1 MYSLGPDSG
10 GERALPNPSGRRRAG
25 GERHIRAERDGGS
38 PLSTENAAMP
48 FAPPTTASQNASVKL
63 QPPRA
68 ATPYPVILGTA
79 TAVPEH
85 TITRDDVKYYMGR
98 VFDIPERKLE
108 AMMAIVDNAQVH
120 KRHSIFPIT
129 YTVEPRALHKTTQE
143 YIEHAIK
150 LGREATEKALER
162 AQLRADEID
171 LIITVSCTGF
181 MIPSLDAHLINMM
194 GFRSDVRRMPF
205 TELGCAAGAM
215 GLARAADYLKAY
227 PGGNAL
233 VIAVELPSLTF
244 QRKDIS
250 QANLI
255 SSILFGD
262 GAAAV
267 IVSNNPKAV
276 AAASGS
282 GAVANSSPAAHANGN
297 GNSAAHTL
305 SATSAKPQIIVTETY
320 TFPDSLGAMGFDLRD
335 SGFHIL
341 LDKNVPDMIGAKIKS
356 LMDGFLTRHGLKQED
371 IKGWIL
377 HPGGARLLSNV
388 ETALGLDKSDTQ
400 PSWDILANVGNLS
413 SATILFI
420 LQEWL
425 DKRPLKSGD
434 IAVAA
439 AFGPGFSAEFLLLQW
454 T

>member
-1 MYSLGPDSG
+1 MESVSN
-10 GERALPNPSGRRRAG
+10 RT
-25 GERHIRAERDGGS
+25 AETVETS
-38 PLSTENAAMP
+38 HPTIAA
-48 FAPPTTASQNASVKL
+48 
-63 QPPRA
+63 
-68 ATPYPVILGTA
+68 TA
-79 TAVPEH
+79 TALPPY

-98 VFDIPERKLE
+98 VFDIPERRVE
-108 AMMAIVDNAQVH
+108 AMMSIVDNAQVH
-120 KRHSIFPIT
+120 KRYSIFPID
-129 YTVEPRALHKTTQE
+129 YTIEPRALSQTNNE
-143 YIEHAIK
+143 YIEHAVK
-150 LGREATEKALER
+150 LGREAEAKCLKR
-162 AQLRADEID
+162 AAVKADEID

-181 MIPSLDAHLINMM
+181 MIPSLDAHLINLM
-194 GFRSDVRRMPF
+194 GFRSNVRRMPF

-215 GLARAADYLKAY
+215 ALGRAADFLKAQ
-227 PGGNAL
+227 PGGKVL
-233 VIAVELPSLTF
+233 VISVELPSLTF

-267 IVSNNPKAV
+267 LVSGEQTRGPKILV
-276 AAASGS
+276 S
-282 GAVANSSPAAHANGN
+282 
-297 GNSAAHTL
+297 
-305 SATSAKPQIIVTETY
+305 ETY

-341 LDKNVPDMIGAKIKS
+341 LAKDVPEMIGGKIGG
-356 LMDGFLTRHGLKQED
+356 LVRGFLERHGRKRED

-377 HPGGARLLSNV
+377 HPGGARLLGNI
-388 ETALGLDKSDTQ
+388 EAELGLCKCDTQ
-400 PSWDILANVGNLS
+400 PSWDILANFGNLS

-425 DKRPLKSGD
+425 EKRPLQAGEY
-434 IAVAA
+434 AMAA

>member
-1 MYSLGPDSG
+1 MESVSNRPVEATSH
-10 GERALPNPSGRRRAG
+10 PT
-25 GERHIRAERDGGS
+25 I
-38 PLSTENAAMP
+38 AA
-48 FAPPTTASQNASVKL
+48 
-63 QPPRA
+63 
-68 ATPYPVILGTA
+68 TA
-79 TAVPEH
+79 TALPPY

-108 AMMAIVDNAQVH
+108 AMMSIVDNAQVH
-120 KRHSIFPIT
+120 KRHAIFPIE
-129 YTVEPRALHKTTQE
+129 YLVEPRALAKTNNE
-143 YIEHAIK
+143 YIEHAVK
-150 LGREATEKALER
+150 LGREAAEKCLER
-162 AQLRADEID
+162 AGLKPDDID

-181 MIPSLDAHLINMM
+181 MIPSLDAHLINLM
-194 GFRSDVRRMPF
+194 GFRSNVRRMPF

-215 GLARAADYLKAY
+215 ALGRAADYLKAN
-227 PGGNAL
+227 PGGNVL
-233 VIAVELPSLTF
+233 IISVELPSLTF

-267 IVSNNPKAV
+267 IVSGKPTRGPKIL
-276 AAASGS
+276 AS
-282 GAVANSSPAAHANGN
+282 
-297 GNSAAHTL
+297 
-305 SATSAKPQIIVTETY
+305 ETY

-341 LDKNVPDMIGAKIKS
+341 LAKDVPEMIGEKIGG
-356 LMDGFLTRHGLKQED
+356 LVQAFLDRQGRKREE

-377 HPGGARLLSNV
+377 HPGGARLLGNV
-388 ETALGLDKSDTQ
+388 EKQLGLSKCDTQ
-400 PSWDILANVGNLS
+400 PSWDILGNVGNLS

-425 DKRPLKSGD
+425 EKRPLNPGEY
-434 IAVAA
+434 AMAA